1 VASGSKDKTI
11 RLWDASTG
19 KEQHILKGHSSSV
32 LAVAFSPDG
41 RLLASRSDD
50 NTVRLWD
57 VATGTERHA
66 FAIDATLMYLSFS
79 SCGTYLIT
87 DRGILKLPL
96 GVSQPLHQI
105 YASRAWIREDE
116 EDLLFLPPDCR
127 DSLLFVSGNIVVF
140 LDASNRGS
148 VLQFS
153 SSAKCMTEDI

>member
-1 VASGSKDKTI
+1 MTRQSGSGVHQQVKSG
-11 RLWDASTG
+11 AV
-19 KEQHILKGHSSSV
+19 LKGHSGWV

-57 VATGTERHA
+57 VATGTERYA
-66 FAIDATLMYLSFS
+66 FAIDTTLKPTFPFL
-79 SCGTYLIT
+79 LVA
-87 DRGILKLPL
+87 RILLQIVGFVKLPL

-105 YASRAWIREDE
+105 YASKAWIREDE

-127 DSLLFVSGNIVVF
+127 DSLQFVSGNSVVF
-140 LDASNRGS
+140 LDASDRGS

-153 SSAKCMTEDI
+153 SSAKCMTEGI

>member
-1 VASGSKDKTI
+1 M
-11 RLWDASTG
+11 
-19 KEQHILKGHSSSV
+19 
-32 LAVAFSPDG
+32 AVVFSPDG

-50 NTVRLWD
+50 NTIRLWD
-57 VATGTERHA
+57 AATGTERHA
-66 FAIDATLMYLSFS
+66 FIDTTLRYLSFS

-87 DRGILKLPL
+87 DRGNLKFTP

-105 YASRAWIREDE
+105 HASNTWIREDE

-127 DSLLFVSGNIVVF
+127 ASLQFVSGNVVVF